1 MDTSRDLCDA
11 MGSHSEASSDLDR
24 AKSSQKEDR
33 VTRSKGLSDCRGKA
47 AQAVIALFCLQ
58 PKRKCLGGFNT
69 R

>member
-1 MDTSRDLCDA
+1 MDTNRDLCDA
-11 MGSHSEASSDLDR
+11 TGCHSEVSSGLNR
-24 AKSSQKEDR
+24 AKSSQKEYR
-33 VTRSKGLSDCRGKA
+33 VTRSKGLSDRRGKG